1 MVILVWPVPFWT
13 LINYL
18 LNNKQFLLIIT
29 PVLLPHYHVPEAVWT
44 STAAFGV
51 MVAFWQAWC
60 HFWICQQQ
68 DAALL
73 CFCHSE
79 QQDKSPCSLLP
90 RGSAQQLPLCQT
102 PLSRLPK
109 QSGPR
114 RESGCNTPGEHSRE
128 PLIQSR
134 SSLCTTELR
143 NNSARRVGFCLQTD
157 FLQNGIGNREQ
168 FFYFTGTRGSS
179 LVKRTM
185 VMEAKDKLSLVATA
199 IWESNEPLHKAQVV
213 HRYHNL
219 IEQKKL
225 NHQEGGLGR
234 RKVLLIPS
242 KNSAVK
248 FAIFWTGWLRC
259 LSFSRD
265 KAANKNT
272 RNILFISAPFI
283 SPFICIRSVS
293 SSSQYL
299 YFSSSPFCWTVNSS
313 FVNIQQGNCLQFLI
327 RMLKL
332 KGRGQQEKKCVK
344 VSALPNI
351 LTSKLFLYVSN
362 TAKVPHLV

>member
-1 MVILVWPVPFWT
+1 MVILMWPVPFWT

-157 FLQNGIGNREQ
+157 LLQNGIGNREQ
-168 FFYFTGTRGSS
+168 FFFFTSQEQEDHLWLREPWWWKQRTSS
-179 LVKRTM
+179 AWWPQPFGR
-185 VMEAKDKLSLVATA
+185 VMGQ
-199 IWESNEPLHKAQVV
+199 LHKAQVV
-213 HRYHNL
+213 YR
-219 IEQKKL
+219 
-225 NHQEGGLGR
+225 
-234 RKVLLIPS
+234 
-242 KNSAVK
+242 
-248 FAIFWTGWLRC
+248 
-259 LSFSRD
+259 
-265 KAANKNT
+265 
-272 RNILFISAPFI
+272 
-283 SPFICIRSVS
+283 
-293 SSSQYL
+293 
-299 YFSSSPFCWTVNSS
+299 
-313 FVNIQQGNCLQFLI
+313 
-327 RMLKL
+327 
-332 KGRGQQEKKCVK
+332 
-344 VSALPNI
+344 
-351 LTSKLFLYVSN
+351 
-362 TAKVPHLV
+362 